1 MTQITKYGDNAD
13 LLLEIEENMN
23 EMNYINE
30 CMIDMN
36 SLIYQIELKKA
47 KIDENQFDEMKA
59 RTKQLESKYFQ
70 LAQKHS
76 LLNDQLVI

>member
-47 KIDENQFDEMKA
+47 EIDENQFDEMKA